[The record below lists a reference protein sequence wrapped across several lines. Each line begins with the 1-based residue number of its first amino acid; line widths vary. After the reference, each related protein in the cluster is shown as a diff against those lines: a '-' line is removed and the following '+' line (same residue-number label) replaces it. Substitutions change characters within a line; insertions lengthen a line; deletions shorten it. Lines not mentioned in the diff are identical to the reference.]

1 MKLRLALLTVDLGF
15 RFHVSATTVSSIF
28 ITWAKLMSK
37 ELSVLIVWPSR
48 QQVKKTLPSC
58 FRKLYPK
65 LKSGALLTALSAL
78 RRLQVVLI
86 WQQPYGVSISIT
98 TCSRFLSQSHRME
111 LFRMS
116 LHVMKGGHLI
126 FLL

>member
-1 MKLRLALLTVDLGF
+1 MKLRLALLAVDLGS

-37 ELSVLIVWPSR
+37 ELPSR

-65 LKSGALLTALSAL
+65 LKSSALLTALSAL

-98 TCSRFLSQSHRME
+98 TRSRFLLQSHRME
-111 LFRMS
+111 LFCMS
-116 LHVMKGGHLI
+116 LHVMMGGHLI

>member
-1 MKLRLALLTVDLGF
+1 
-15 RFHVSATTVSSIF
+15 
-28 ITWAKLMSK
+28 MSK
-37 ELSVLIVWPSR
+37 QLSVLIVWPSR
-48 QQVKKTLPSC
+48 QRVKKTLPYC

-65 LKSGALLTALSAL
+65 LKSGALVLTALSAL

-98 TCSRFLSQSHRME
+98 TRSGFLSQSHRME

-116 LHVMKGGHLI
+116 LYVMKGGHLI

>member
-15 RFHVSATTVSSIF
+15 RFHGSATTVSSIF
-28 ITWAKLMSK
+28 VTWAKLMSK
-37 ELSVLIVWPSR
+37 QLSVLIVWPSR

-58 FRKLYPK
+58 FKKLYPK

-78 RRLQVVLI
+78 QRLQVVLI

-98 TCSRFLSQSHRME
+98 TRSRFSSQSHRME

-116 LHVMKGGHLI
+116 LHVMKGGRLI

>member
-28 ITWAKLMSK
+28 VTWAKSK

-65 LKSGALLTALSAL
+65 LKSGASLTALSAL
-78 RRLQVVLI
+78 RRLHVVLI

-98 TCSRFLSQSHRME
+98 TRSRSLSQSHRME

-116 LHVMKGGHLI
+116 LHVMKGRHLI